1 MNSTDAASVQVGD
14 VVTGQGVSSNI
25 TVSAIENTTD
35 ANFKLIKVSS
45 GIPASNVNPLTLT
58 FTRPNA
64 SISGTQTVTITPNA
78 GYVVSAS
85 AFNSGNN
92 IADNANIS
100 NASFAD
106 TGIANMP
113 DNTLTLTLTMT
124 GSITANTNIS
134 LIDSISADA
143 ILYNNTIPHNYY
155 LNFDTS
161 GLTDLTATLNSDH
174 SSLVSVSGTA
184 FVTKT
189 GDTSTP
195 IFFNKDNLVPVK
207 IGNITIE
214 PSDTSKDVID
224 TSGFG
229 LQFGNLSATA
239 TEVQL
244 DKSPVTFEVTSA
256 TYGTADDKFKNYLK
270 KIIADVYVKPF
281 YDIKGFSGTNVP
293 GIAEVESGFT
303 VKLKGK
309 AFRVPDITNKL
320 IRLDHG
326 TNIIARRGE
335 QRTITV
341 FGDIGASFKYTVRK
355 TDDIHNR
362 VYAKLSGTTTDIND
376 LTATIQ
382 PTSKTTK
389 GQGSFSFTAEF
400 DSVPTTTKY
409 DLIIDADTGT
419 TGLNGINGGSQT
431 TLLYQYTNPRLKIIL
446 VGGKIFTL
454 RNNINNTVTDPGA
467 SRSDN
472 TEYIITGRPLAEG
485 GSIPHIPKTSS
496 FNAIFTFT
504 HASSNIGGN
513 GIPVFTESTEGVT
526 GLASDNKTI
535 ATIDNITVERN
546 ARVGKLSFDV
556 NISRWGTDGDTK
568 FTSSDIDDIF
578 KID

>member
-1 MNSTDAASVQVGD
+1 MANYTISTTTFNS
-14 VVTGQGVSSNI
+14 SS
-25 TVSAIENTTD
+25 S
-35 ANFKLIKVSS
+35 L
-45 GIPASNVNPLTLT
+45 
-58 FTRPNA
+58 
-64 SISGTQTVTITPNA
+64 SGTQTVTITPNA

-100 NASFAD
+100 NASFED

-134 LIDSISADA
+134 LIDSIGADA
-143 ILYNNTIPHNYY
+143 TLYNNTIPHNYY

-174 SSLVSVSGTA
+174 SSLIRVIGGTA
-184 FVTKT
+184 FVTKNL
-189 GDTSTP
+189 DNAATP

-256 TYGTADDKFKNYLK
+256 TYGTADGKFKNYLK

-513 GIPVFTESTEGVT
+513 GTPVFTESTESVT

-535 ATIDNITVERN
+535 ATIDNITVERS

-556 NISRWGTDGDTK
+556 NISRWGTDGDV
-568 FTSSDIDDIF
+568 IF
-578 KID
+578 KFNNIDSVFQISSS